1 MENFQLMVMEPRLKL
16 VRMGLLIKV
25 TRSNLVFI
33 VEVGPREM
41 QNNDGP
47 ISVTK
52 LLHCRSLHQG
62 FYLRMRILNWLI
74 GTEEC

>member
-1 MENFQLMVMEPRLKL
+1 MKMLVKMENFQLMVMEPRLKL

-47 ISVTK
+47 I
-52 LLHCRSLHQG
+52 R
-62 FYLRMRILNWLI
+62 
-74 GTEEC
+74 